1 MKLPLLAVGRC
12 CRYVVAVTLLPLGF
26 VERGLLL
33 VEEVNVAVEVYDA
46 VEVAVACCWT
56 LLMLDV
62 VAVTLLPL
70 GFVERGLVSVEE
82 VNVAVIELNWKLFD
96 LID

>member
-1 MKLPLLAVGRC
+1 MSLG
-12 CRYVVAVTLLPLGF
+12 VVV
-26 VERGLLL
+26 RL
-33 VEEVNVAVEVYDA
+33 VA

-82 VNVAVIELNWKLFD
+82 VNVAVIELNWKLFN